1 MPNLSGKVAIVTGA
15 GQGIGKGIA
24 MTLAKAGA
32 DIVVGEMVQDR
43 IAGTVAEVEK
53 LQRRA
58 IGVQLDVRNRGQV
71 DDLITAAMSKF
82 GKIDILVNN
91 AGNDI
96 VRDLIDIT
104 DEEWDLQ
111 IDVNLKGPFYMCRSA
126 LPHMIKAGNG
136 GAVVNIASIA
146 GYISYPKG
154 AAYAAAKAG
163 VMALTRALAGEVAKH
178 KIRVNAVAP
187 GPIDT
192 PLLHE
197 VLDAMPKAQST
208 ALVGGVPL
216 GRLGLPEDIANAV
229 AFLASD
235 EASYITGDTL
245 CVGGGMYM
253 H

>member
-15 GQGIGKGIA
+15 GQGIGKAIA
-24 MTLAKAGA
+24 IRLAQAGA
-32 DIVVGEMVQDR
+32 DIAVGEMVQDR
-43 IAGTVAEVEK
+43 IAGTVAEIEK
-53 LQRRA
+53 LQRKA
-58 IGVQLDVRNRGQV
+58 IGVQFDVRNRGQV
-71 DDLITAAMSKF
+71 DNLVAAAMKKF

-96 VRDLIDIT
+96 VRELVDIT

-111 IDVNLKGPFYMCRSA
+111 IDVNLKGPFQMCRSA

-136 GAVVNIASIA
+136 GAIVNIASIA

-163 VMALTRALAGEVAKH
+163 LMALTRALAGEVAKH

-235 EASYITGDTL
+235 EASYITGDTM

>member
-1 MPNLSGKVAIVTGA
+1 
-15 GQGIGKGIA
+15 
-24 MTLAKAGA
+24 
-32 DIVVGEMVQDR
+32 
-43 IAGTVAEVEK
+43 
-53 LQRRA
+53 
-58 IGVQLDVRNRGQV
+58 
-71 DDLITAAMSKF
+71 
-82 GKIDILVNN
+82 
-91 AGNDI
+91 
-96 VRDLIDIT
+96 
-104 DEEWDLQ
+104 
-111 IDVNLKGPFYMCRSA
+111 
-126 LPHMIKAGNG
+126 
-136 GAVVNIASIA
+136 
-146 GYISYPKG
+146 SYPKG